1 MADGM
6 HKGDTHQGKVAVIT
20 GGGRGFGKAF
30 GTALAARGAHV
41 VLADIDGAAAEAAA
55 AEITGKGGNA
65 SAAACDVAD
74 EAAVAAVFG
83 QVAERHGGIDI
94 LVNNAGLHSAAYNKP
109 SAEIGIAGLRR
120 LFDVNVIG
128 VYICSLA
135 ARPAMSGRPGAAWTP
150 RRRPGAAI
158 VNISS
163 SAAYANRAAYG
174 VSKLAVRGA
183 TAQLAREFAADGIR
197 VNAIAPGLIFTDT
210 IRAELARDEVARV
223 MGQQILPREGEEQDI
238 VDALLFLVSPAASF
252 VTGETLRVTG
262 GFALSVLTSTVLL
275 PALRGRNSS
284 CEMP

>member
-1 MADGM
+1 MTDATDQG
-6 HKGDTHQGKVAVIT
+6 GIHQGKVAVIT

-41 VLADIDGAAAEAAA
+41 VLADIDADAAKEAA
-55 AEITGKGGNA
+55 AEIVGNGGSA
-65 SAAACDVAD
+65 SGAVCDVAD
-74 EAAVAAVFG
+74 EAGVAAMIDEVT
-83 QVAERHGGIDI
+83 ANHGGIDI

-109 SAEIGIAGLRR
+109 SAEIGITGLRR

-135 ARPAMSGRPGAAWTP
+135 VRTAMTGRDGAAV
-150 RRRPGAAI
+150 

-174 VSKLAVRGA
+174 VSKLAVRGV

-210 IRAELARDEVARV
+210 IRAELGRDEVTRV
-223 MGQQILPREGEEQDI
+223 MGQQILPREGEERDI

-252 VTGETLRVTG
+252 VTGETLRVSG
-262 GFALSVLTSTVLL
+262 GFALSV
-275 PALRGRNSS
+275 
-284 CEMP
+284 

>member
-1 MADGM
+1 MTDGQQ
-6 HKGDTHQGKVAVIT
+6 GGLHQGKVAVIT
-20 GGGRGFGKAF
+20 GGGRGFGQAF

-41 VLADIDGAAAEAAA
+41 VLADIDAAAAREAA
-55 AEITGKGGNA
+55 AEIAGQGGSA
-65 SAAACDVAD
+65 SAATCDVAD
-74 EAAVAAVFG
+74 EAAVAAMTG
-83 QVAERHGGIDI
+83 AVAAEHGGIDI

-109 SAEIGIAGLRR
+109 SADIGIAGLRR

-135 ARPAMSGRPGAAWTP
+135 ARAAMSSRDGAAV
-150 RRRPGAAI
+150 

-174 VSKLAVRGA
+174 VSKLAVRGV

-210 IRAELARDEVARV
+210 IRAELAQDEVKRV
-223 MGQQILPREGEEQDI
+223 MGQQILSREGEEQDI

-262 GFALSVLTSTVLL
+262 GFALSV
-275 PALRGRNSS
+275 
-284 CEMP
+284 

>member
-1 MADGM
+1 MTDNV
-6 HKGDTHQGKVAVIT
+6 HQGKVAVIT

-30 GTALAARGAHV
+30 GIALAARGAHV

-55 AEITGKGGNA
+55 AEIAGKGGSA
-65 SAAACDVAD
+65 SGAACDVAD
-74 EAAVAAVFG
+74 EAGVSAMIG
-83 QVAERHGGIDI
+83 EVAERRGGIDI

-109 SAEIGIAGLRR
+109 SAELGIASLRR
-120 LFDVNVIG
+120 LFDVNVMG

-135 ARPAMSGRPGAAWTP
+135 AQQAMSGRD
-150 RRRPGAAI
+150 GAAI

-174 VSKLAVRGA
+174 VSKLAVRGV

-210 IRAELARDEVARV
+210 IRAELPRDEVARV
-223 MGQQILPREGEEQDI
+223 MGQQILRREGEEQDI

-262 GFALSVLTSTVLL
+262 GFALSI
-275 PALRGRNSS
+275 
-284 CEMP
+284 